1 MSLSFYLNFFRYDNV
16 SGFLQVLFHF
26 YLLCSIPHS
35 HLPSQSPDH
44 WLFLCFFS
52 LHGYLLSVSPVPGT
66 VRGAAC
72 TVLRRIDRTCCPHGY
87 HVQRQKLQGIRALYS
102 KGVRVRK
109 AFGIWTS
116 LLIIVT
122 MFHIGYV
129 LPLWLECHFSLFHFY
144 YFLSVNK

>member
-1 MSLSFYLNFFRYDNV
+1 MALSFYLNFFWCDNV
-16 SGFLQVLFHF
+16 SDFLQLLFHF
-26 YLLCSIPHS
+26 YLFCFLFPTPTS
-35 HLPSQSPDH
+35 HPSPQITG
-44 WLFLCFFS
+44 FS
-52 LHGYLLSVSPVPGT
+52 CVSFHCYLLSVSPVPGT

-72 TVLRRIDRTCCPHGY
+72 PMLRRIDRTCCPHGS
-87 HVQRQKLQGIRALYS
+87 HVQHQKLQGIRALYS

-129 LPLWLECHFSLFHFY
+129 LHL
-144 YFLSVNK
+144 

>member
-1 MSLSFYLNFFRYDNV
+1 MLNKNGTIILLKFLLMWQCEWLLTIVISLLF
-16 SGFLQVLFHF
+16 VLF
-26 YLLCSIPHS
+26 SIPHS

-72 TVLRRIDRTCCPHGY
+72 PMLRRIDRTCCPHGS
-87 HVQRQKLQGIRALYS
+87 HVQHQKLQGIRALYS

-116 LLIIVT
+116 LLITVT

-129 LPLWLECHFSLFHFY
+129 LHL
-144 YFLSVNK
+144 